1 MKRLIKILKYTA
13 ITLVLLMVLICIFF
27 GYRDKSVEELKSKY
41 AQVPSQFIEVN
52 GMNVHYR
59 DEGLPSDSVPLVL
72 IHGTGSSLHTFDEW
86 VKILLSEAKSHT
98 LAGRGSHRIVRMDI
112 PAFGLTGPDLQHD
125 YTMEKYVNFIEKFL
139 EAKGIKQCILGGN
152 SLGGQISW
160 QFALAHPQKVTKL
173 ILIDAAGYAIKS
185 QKPVLAFQVAR
196 MPVLKNCM
204 TFITPYPLARKSVES
219 VYADK
224 SKVTDALVD
233 RYFELTLREGNRQA
247 FVDRLN
253 MLYDTTNIPRIKTIQ
268 TPTLVL
274 WGEQDLLIPMEN
286 AQRFHDDL
294 PNDTL
299 VILKNMGHVP
309 MEENPAESLKPVLDF
324 LRKKD

>member
-1 MKRLIKILKYTA
+1 MKRLTKFLKYTA
-13 ITLVLLMVLICIFF
+13 LTLGFSTALICIFF
-27 GYRDKSVEELKSKY
+27 GYKDKSVKELKSKY
-41 AQVPSQFIEVN
+41 AQAPSQFIEVN

-59 DEGLPSDSVPLVL
+59 DEGNPNDSVPLVL

-86 VKILLSEAKSHT
+86 VKILLSEAKSRT
-98 LAGRGSHRIVRMDI
+98 LAERGSHRIVRMDI
-112 PAFGLTGPDLQHD
+112 PAFGLTGPDPQHD
-125 YTMEKYVNFIEKFL
+125 YTMEKYVNFIENFL

-196 MPVLKNCM
+196 MPVIKNCM
-204 TFITPYPLARKSVES
+204 TFITPYPLARESVES

-253 MLYDTTNIPRIKTIQ
+253 MLYDTTNIPNIKTIQ

-309 MEENPAESLKPVLDF
+309 MEENPMESLKPVLDF

>member
-1 MKRLIKILKYTA
+1 MKRLTKFLKFTTLILLFVTA
-13 ITLVLLMVLICIFF
+13 LICIFF
-27 GYRDKSVEELKSKY
+27 GYKDKSVEELKVKY
-41 AQVPSQFIEVN
+41 AQAPSQFIQVN

-59 DEGLPSDSVPLVL
+59 DEGNPNDSVPLVL

-86 VKILLSEAKSHT
+86 VKIL
-98 LAGRGSHRIVRMDI
+98 RGSNRIVRMDI
-112 PAFGLTGPDLQHD
+112 PAFGLTGPDPQRV
-125 YTMEKYVNFIEKFL
+125 YCIEKYVYFIEKFL

-160 QFALAHPQKVTKL
+160 QFALAHPKKVRKL

-196 MPVLKNCM
+196 MPIIKNCL
-204 TFITPYPLARKSVES
+204 TFITPYALARESVEG

-224 SKVTDALVD
+224 SKITEALVD

-253 MLYDTTNIPRIKTIQ
+253 MLYDTSNIPMIRTIR

-274 WGEQDLLIPMEN
+274 WGEQDLLIPTEN
-286 AQRFHDDL
+286 AQRFHADL

-324 LRKKD
+324 LRKNKGEK

>member
-1 MKRLIKILKYTA
+1 MKHLIKILKYSA
-13 ITLVLLMVLICIFF
+13 ITLVLLMAIICIFF
-27 GYRDKSVEELKSKY
+27 SYRDKSVEELKAKY
-41 AQVPSQFIEVN
+41 AQEPSQFIQVN

-59 DEGLPSDSVPLVL
+59 DEGNPNDSVPLVL

-86 VKILLSEAKSHT
+86 VKIL
-98 LAGRGSHRIVRMDI
+98 RGSHRIVRMDI
-112 PAFGLTGPDLQHD
+112 PAFGLTGPDSKRD
-125 YTMEKYVNFIEKFL
+125 YSMEKYVNFIEKFL
-139 EAKGIKQCILGGN
+139 EAKDIKQCILGGN

-160 QFALAHPQKVTKL
+160 QLALTYPQKVTKL

-185 QKPVLAFQVAR
+185 ENPVLAFQVAR
-196 MPVLKNCM
+196 MPIVKNCM

-224 SKVTDALVD
+224 NKVTDALVD

-274 WGEQDLLIPMEN
+274 WGEQDLLIPIEN

-324 LRKKD
+324 LIKNK